1 MNTFEVYLT
10 FESCDSEW
18 KLLGTLLAED
28 TKEALSRAK
37 KAYPEEDKL
46 GQLVVVTETDEQ
58 VRSLVQSN

>member
-28 TKEALSRAK
+28 AKDALSRAK
-37 KAYPEEDKL
+37 KAYPEEYRV
-46 GQLVVVTETDEQ
+46 GQLVVVTEMDEQ
-58 VRSLVQSN
+58 ERSLVQSN